1 MSSGWRKNLPF
12 ILRNILFLL
21 LGLLILYLVMV
32 GVGISEVIEHLAR
45 VNYWWLFLPKV
56 FFLFSHLTRA
66 FRWKLILNSLGYQ
79 PGLFN
84 AFLAVLTTYLTNI
97 GLPRFGEVF
106 RCWVL
111 KKQDGIPINES
122 LGSVVVERAF
132 DAVSLIL
139 MLMGILVF
147 QFDFVGNF
155 IINNIFLNLW
165 AKIKM
170 IVIDQQVLFYVLA
183 AITVLV
189 LALFYVFR
197 AQLRKTTV
205 YQKGLSF
212 LGGIW
217 RGIMGLKKLE
227 HKGLFLLQTGLIWA
241 FFFTHFQ
248 MMYLA
253 MEETASL
260 SIPEGFF
267 VFTIKGFGMAAPI
280 QAGIGAFH
288 WLASEG
294 LQAVGVAEGPSVA
307 WALAAHAS
315 GMVANIVFGAIAL
328 LILIFKIGK
337 ETIKTIPKEEME
349 TTNP

>member
-1 MSSGWRKNLPF
+1 MSFQFRKNLPF

-21 LGLLILYLVMV
+21 LGLLILYLVLV
-32 GVGISEVIEHLAR
+32 GVGFEEVVKHLSR
-45 VNYWWLFLPKV
+45 VNYLWLFAPKI
-56 FFLFSHLTRA
+56 FFLFSHLVRA
-66 FRWKLILNSLGYQ
+66 FRWKLILNSLGYY

-97 GLPRFGEVF
+97 GLPRFGEIF

-111 KKQDGIPINES
+111 KKQHSIPINES

-132 DAVSLIL
+132 DSLSLVL
-139 MLMGILVF
+139 MLFGILIF
-147 QFDFVGNF
+147 QFEFVGNF

-170 IVIDQQVLFYVLA
+170 IVIDQQILFFLLAGLAVIVLLLFY
-183 AITVLV
+183 I
-189 LALFYVFR
+189 FR
-197 AQLRKTTV
+197 SQLRKTMV
-205 YQKGLSF
+205 YQKGVNF

-217 RGIMGLKKLE
+217 RGIMGIKKLE
-227 HKGLFLLQTGLIWA
+227 YKGLFLFQTVLIWV

-253 MEETASL
+253 MEETAPL
-260 SIPEGFF
+260 SISEGFF

-315 GMVANIVFGAIAL
+315 GMITNIVLGGIAL
-328 LILIFKIGK
+328 LILIAKIGK
-337 ETIKTIPKEEME
+337 ETIQKIPKEE
-349 TTNP
+349 PSSS